1 MTQIM
6 AFWLTMVNYFYLK
19 CHFMVNGLSA
29 WKSVPMPPKILLVN
43 YFSLNKYVY
52 IVYIETQTILRKV
65 VNNEKVVIR
74 SLIIRHLQG
83 YSLIQVVNHG

>member
-1 MTQIM
+1 
-6 AFWLTMVNYFYLK
+6 
-19 CHFMVNGLSA
+19 MVNGLSA

>member
-1 MTQIM
+1 
-6 AFWLTMVNYFYLK
+6 
-19 CHFMVNGLSA
+19 MVNGLSA
-29 WKSVPMPPKILLVN
+29 WKLVPMPPKILLVN